1 MDGGNVFY
9 MGGCE
14 TNRESPFRTVPGN
27 FLVVQELRLFAFIV
41 GSAGSIP
48 GGGAKVSKAPW
59 SS

>member
-1 MDGGNVFY
+1 MFY

-48 GGGAKVSKAPW
+48 GGGAKVSKASW